1 MSFWSLGAI
10 VYVVA
15 RTVFAGVL
23 LVLAIRRRT
32 PAVVAAQSISD
43 AAVALLVLAYA
54 LYPLRTMLG
63 WVSLLLFFYFIA
75 WESLAAAQ
83 RLGAIGETPDRPLS
97 DAELLGGMSHWV
109 WDLGGLAPAFIVGGL
124 VAGAMVL
131 PGEWDLPGTPS
142 ALSCTPAEV
151 RVGDDLV
158 LRMRTPHG
166 GDLGVFTPSR
176 GYLVL
181 RAPVAAGSVPEAE
194 RFEHQDLLALPT
206 EAFSGRRRHAPA
218 DEPVFTDAGTY
229 MFSMSA
235 YRDPSLSITC
245 VVHYRPSSP

>member
-1 MSFWSLGAI
+1 MSLWSLSAL

-15 RTVFAGVL
+15 RTVVACVL

-32 PAVVAAQSISD
+32 PAAVAAQAISD

-54 LYPLRTMLG
+54 LYPLRSMLG
-63 WVSLLLFFYFIA
+63 WLSLPLFLVFIA
-75 WESLAAAQ
+75 WEGLAAAQ
-83 RLGAIGETPDRPLS
+83 RLGAIGETPDEPLS

-109 WDLGGLAPAFIVGGL
+109 WDLGGLAPAFIMGGL
-124 VAGAMVL
+124 VAGAMIL
-131 PGEWDLPGTPS
+131 PGEWDLPGSPS

-151 RVGDDLV
+151 HAGDDLI

-166 GDLGVFTPSR
+166 GDLGVFTPR
-176 GYLVL
+176 HGYLVL
-181 RAPVAAGSVPEAE
+181 RAPVAAGSVAEAE
-194 RFEHQDLLALPT
+194 RFEHQGLLALPT

-229 MFSMSA
+229 TFSMSA

-245 VVHYRPSSP
+245 VVRYGP